1 MDAFELKL
9 KRIRSGLRQYQVAAK
24 VGIAPC
30 HLSEIEAGRR
40 EADPELLQRILKVIE
55 KTERAEHG
63 SEQAP

>member
-30 HLSEIEAGRR
+30 RLSEIEAGRR

>member
-1 MDAFELKL
+1 MDGLELKL
-9 KRIRSGLRQYQVAAK
+9 RRIESGLRQYEVAAR

-30 HLSEIEAGRR
+30 RLSEIETGRR

-55 KTERAEHG
+55 KTERVEHG